1 MIRLQEINFKYKN
14 EETSNLI
21 NINLNIKK
29 GECILICGGSGCGK
43 TTLLRLI
50 NKLVPTLYE
59 GELKGSVFLDNED
72 IEKIPMYALSDRVG
86 SVFQNPK
93 TQFFN
98 VDTDS
103 EIVFGLENKG
113 MSLQEM
119 QNRLEKTCNDLK
131 INNLLHKSIFKIS
144 GGEKQKIA
152 FASVYAINPDI
163 YILDE
168 PSSNLDYESIVE
180 LKQYLSL
187 LKKQGKTIIVA
198 EHRLFYLMDLID
210 RSIYLKNGLI
220 EKIYS
225 KEEFVN
231 LSDDVR
237 KEMGLRD
244 IKKSY
249 SSPHQNENSECK
261 GQIMLK
267 LNNFSIYR
275 GKRKIISNLNV
286 EAKIGDVVGLIAP
299 NGIGKTTLLRTISG
313 LLNNFKGD
321 ITWNGMKFEAKNRIR
336 NSYMVMQDVNYQL
349 FSESVISE
357 LKLGNDSLNCNRMQE
372 ILHQL
377 NLGQYTN
384 KHPNLLSGG
393 QKQRLAIGVGI
404 ANNKLLFLLDEPTS
418 GLDLENMLRVTELI
432 KQVSRD
438 RVTIIA
444 THDMEFANL
453 VCNKFI
459 VLKKEGIN
467 EKFI

>member
-1 MIRLQEINFKYKN
+1 MIRLQEINFSYKN
-14 EETSNLI
+14 ERTPNLI

-29 GECILICGGSGCGK
+29 GECVLICGSSGCGK

-113 MSLQEM
+113 ISLQNM
-119 QNRLEKTCNDLK
+119 KDRLEITCNDLK
-131 INNLLHKSIFKIS
+131 INDLLHKSIFKIS

-231 LSDDVR
+231 LSVNTR
-237 KEMGLRD
+237 KEMGLRE

-261 GQIMLK
+261 GQKMLK

-299 NGIGKTTLLRTISG
+299 NGTGKTTLLRTISG